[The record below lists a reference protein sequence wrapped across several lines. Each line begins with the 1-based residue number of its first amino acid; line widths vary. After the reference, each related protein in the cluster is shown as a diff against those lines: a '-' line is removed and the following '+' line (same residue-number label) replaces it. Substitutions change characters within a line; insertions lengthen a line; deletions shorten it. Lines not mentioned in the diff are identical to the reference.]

1 MALHAPLVEEIEKQ
15 YLRDDHPDF
24 APGDTIKVIVKVTEG
39 SKQRLQTYEG
49 VVIAR
54 KNRGLN
60 SSFIVRRI
68 SNGEGIERVFP
79 LHSPII
85 SSIEVVRRGEVRRA
99 KLYYLRDRK
108 GKAARIKEKIVRS
121 NKSSKKK
128 PSLEPAPV
136 EQAAVVA
143 EEAQG

>member
-1 MALHAPLVEEIEKQ
+1 MGLHAPLVEEIEKQ
-15 YLRDDHPDF
+15 YLRDDIPDF
-24 APGDTIKVIVKVTEG
+24 APGDTVKVVIKVTEG

-85 SSIEVVRRGEVRRA
+85 SSIEIVRRGEVRRA

-108 GKAARIKEKIVRS
+108 GKAARIKEKIVKS
-121 NKSSKKK
+121 NKPSNKK
-128 PSLEPAPV
+128 PSPAPL
-136 EQAAVVA
+136 EQVPVAA
-143 EEAQG
+143 EETQG